1 MQEPKRANVL
11 RFGVFEV
18 NLESGE
24 LRKSGARIRLQEQP
38 FKILTALLEHPG
50 EVVTREELRR
60 RIWPE
65 ESFGDFDH
73 AVNVAVGKLRIALN
87 DPADFPRLIETLP
100 RRGYRFIGPTST
112 TAIAAEKPGRNTP
125 EEPQNSGKKV
135 VLVVLPFDN
144 LSGDPEQEYF
154 SDGMT
159 EEMIAQLGRLQP
171 GYLSVIA
178 RPSSMHYK
186 GTAKRI
192 DEIGRELR
200 VNYILAG
207 SVRRVGDRVRI
218 TAQLAQV
225 HDQTQI
231 WAESYDRSLP
241 DILGLQS
248 EVAQAIA
255 SEIKVALKP
264 REQARLSGLHP
275 IDPEAYE
282 AYLKGRYYWN
292 KRTEEAL
299 LKSAEYFRQAIEKN
313 PTFALAYTGLADSQI
328 LLGDTGYGILP
339 PCEARL
345 EARTAALKA
354 LEIDDTLA
362 EAHTSLAAVKEQFEW
377 DWEGAESE
385 FKRAIE
391 LQTGYTNAHH
401 WYAYLLAQLG
411 RLDEAA
417 TEIRRARELDPL
429 SLIINADLGW
439 VFYLARH
446 YDKAVEQLRKSL
458 ELDQDF
464 VRAHYLLGR
473 TYLEKTMYD
482 QATQE
487 FLAATNLSERN
498 PVYLAGLGC
507 AYAASGKTEEAIHI
521 LYELEERSKGRYV
534 PPYDIALIHVS
545 LGRKEN
551 AFTWLEKAFEEGS
564 DFKDELKVGPILDPL
579 HTDSRF
585 QDLLRRMNLP
595 A

>member
-1 MQEPKRANVL
+1 MPEPKRANVL

-18 NLESGE
+18 DLGSGE
-24 LRKSGARIRLQEQP
+24 LRKSGSRIRLQEQP
-38 FKILTALLEHPG
+38 FRILTALLEHPG

-73 AVNVAVGKLRIALN
+73 AVNVAVGKLRTALN
-87 DPADFPRLIETLP
+87 DSAEVPRLIETLP
-100 RRGYRFIGPTST
+100 RRGYRYIGPTNVPMM
-112 TAIAAEKPGRNTP
+112 AAEQLPSNTP
-125 EEPQNSGKKV
+125 EESQHREKKV

-144 LSGDPEQEYF
+144 LSGNPEQEYF

-159 EEMIAQLGRLQP
+159 EEMIAQLGRVQP
-171 GYLSVIA
+171 GQLSVIA

-186 GTAKRI
+186 GTGKRI

-241 DILGLQS
+241 DILRLQS

-255 SEIKVALKP
+255 SEIKLALRP
-264 REQARLSGLHP
+264 REQARLLGLHP
-275 IDPEAYE
+275 IDPDAYE
-282 AYLKGRYYWN
+282 TYLKGRYYWN

-328 LLGDTGYGILP
+328 LLGDAGYGVLP
-339 PCEARL
+339 PYEARV

-362 EAHTSLAAVKEQFEW
+362 EAHTSLASVKEQFER
-377 DWEGAESE
+377 DWEGAERE

-391 LQTGYTNAHH
+391 LQPGYTNAHH

-417 TEIRRARELDPL
+417 MEIRRARELDPL

-439 VFYLARH
+439 VSYLARQ
-446 YDKAVEQLRKSL
+446 YDKAVEQLRKTL

-482 QATQE
+482 QATLE
-487 FLAATNLSERN
+487 FLAATSLSERS

-507 AYAASGKTEEAIHI
+507 AYAASGKRHEAIHI
-521 LYELEERSKGRYV
+521 LNELEERSKGRYV
-534 PPYDIALIHVS
+534 PPYDIALIHIS
-545 LGRKEN
+545 LGQKEN

-564 DFKDELKVGPILDPL
+564 DFKDELGVGPILDPL
-579 HTDSRF
+579 HTDPRYR
-585 QDLLRRMNLP
+585 DLLRRMNLP
-595 A
+595 E